1 MRYTSKTEAAIHQ
14 ALSTE
19 AFRYDQKL
27 LSIVKINGLYSIYFL
42 MQRLFTGCDMRTVY
56 VAVIT
61 LFFIAFIIDTDAFYF
76 IPVIISAGNTVY
88 PETISFS

>member
-1 MRYTSKTEAAIHQ
+1 
-14 ALSTE
+14 
-19 AFRYDQKL
+19 
-27 LSIVKINGLYSIYFL
+27 
-42 MQRLFTGCDMRTVY
+42 MRTVY

-88 PETISFS
+88 PETISSVSYTHLTLPTT